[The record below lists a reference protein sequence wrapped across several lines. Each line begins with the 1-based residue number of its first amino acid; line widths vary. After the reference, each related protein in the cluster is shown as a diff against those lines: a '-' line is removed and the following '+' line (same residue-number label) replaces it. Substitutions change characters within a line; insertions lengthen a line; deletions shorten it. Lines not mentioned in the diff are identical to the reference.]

1 MNNVVPTRNAVSK
14 LTSSPSP
21 SPAAIAEKTS
31 EEPFPIDKSVTPAT
45 DYDNF
50 KPSAIYSREAVKYS
64 SAELPRRCNAKNM
77 INKEIGKNK

>member
-50 KPSAIYSREAVKYS
+50 KPSAIY
-64 SAELPRRCNAKNM
+64 
-77 INKEIGKNK
+77 